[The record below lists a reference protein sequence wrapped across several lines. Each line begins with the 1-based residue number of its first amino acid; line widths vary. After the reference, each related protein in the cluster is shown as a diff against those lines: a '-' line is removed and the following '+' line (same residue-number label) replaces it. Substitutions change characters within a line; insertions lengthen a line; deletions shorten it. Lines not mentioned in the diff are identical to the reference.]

1 LVFGTWYSVFGTG
14 YPVRASAPRLGSFA
28 LRASARKSS
37 TEYQLPP
44 PAAVAHFP
52 RMSAFLDH
60 CGQFLPGPAAAMEI
74 WKFSIYLKTKE
85 LTTEMP
91 RLGIWHSE
99 CIQE

>member
-1 LVFGTWYSVFGTG
+1 
-14 YPVRASAPRLGSFA
+14 
-28 LRASARKSS
+28 
-37 TEYQLPP
+37 
-44 PAAVAHFP
+44 
-52 RMSAFLDH
+52 MSAFLDH